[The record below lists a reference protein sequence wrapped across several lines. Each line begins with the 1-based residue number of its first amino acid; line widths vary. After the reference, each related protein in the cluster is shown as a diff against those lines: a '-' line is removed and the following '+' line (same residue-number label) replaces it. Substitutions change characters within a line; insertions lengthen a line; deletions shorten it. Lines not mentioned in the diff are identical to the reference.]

1 MGGATECAI
10 WSNYYIYN
18 GYEENNEEIIPYGYS
33 LDKQKLIIVDEN
45 MAECEVDTPG
55 EIAIA
60 GCGVAKGYYKDPE
73 KTKKSFVDTE
83 KWGRVYKTGDKGV
96 LTSAGY
102 INFLGRLDRQ
112 KKIRGYRVE
121 LEEIENV
128 LGEITGRRCA
138 VGVVNDCIIAKVV
151 YNEGIDIKYIEEH
164 IKARLPH
171 YMIPG
176 KIDFVDYIPETK
188 NGKVDYSTIFPGE
201 KKL

>member
-1 MGGATECAI
+1 M
-10 WSNYYIYN
+10 
-18 GYEENNEEIIPYGYS
+18 
-33 LDKQKLIIVDEN
+33 
-45 MAECEVDTPG
+45 
-55 EIAIA
+55 
-60 GCGVAKGYYKDPE
+60 
-73 KTKKSFVDTE
+73 
-83 KWGRVYKTGDKGV
+83 YKTGDKGV

-128 LGEITGRRCA
+128 LEEITGRRCA

-151 YNEGIDIKYIEEH
+151 YTEGIDIKYIEEN

-188 NGKVDYSTIFPGE
+188 NGKVDYSSIFPGE